1 MFRRIDL
8 PWLTHLSSSP
18 RYYAVKGPWF
28 LISCKLCLLTHH
40 HPLSALT
47 CGKLQSSPGL
57 WICFYSQISDSVCDS
72 SLGKSLFLIIS
83 CSELKEKAE
92 LFPLMSLP
100 WHFRFTL
107 YPPTTKPRQGR
118 FSASPIWG
126 GGFQGK
132 WGKPYGEPGRA
143 VIEEAYCQR
152 AALNIIFF
160 LSLRPPLRHPHVSP
174 SGIFR
179 GGRLSG
185 GWRDSP

>member
-126 GGFQGK
+126 GGFPRKMGQTL
-132 WGKPYGEPGRA
+132 WWARESRYWRSLLPTSRPEYH
-143 VIEEAYCQR
+143 
-152 AALNIIFF
+152 F
-160 LSLRPPLRHPHVSP
+160 LSIP
-174 SGIFR
+174 STATQTSTRF
-179 GGRLSG
+179 S
-185 GWRDSP
+185 